1 MNRIRLVAT
10 DMDGTLL
17 NSKKEKPADFIPWV
31 KSHPEIKTV
40 IASGRPY
47 FTLREEFDG
56 IEDDLVYI
64 ADNGGFVYDGK
75 ELLYV
80 NEMDAEDH
88 HAAVIDTLNGAEDL
102 HAIIDIIEPL
112 DNVEIVLCGAKYQY
126 QHRITHPEIDEEC
139 KKYYHV
145 VKYLENLHDCVGT
158 DTIAKVAVCILPGD
172 AERIYGIL
180 KEHLSNRVAPTLSGA
195 MWIDVSNRSVSKG
208 GAMQHIQ
215 EKFHIAP
222 EHCMAF
228 GDFPND
234 LTLLKSVGE
243 SYCMENGH
251 DDVKAIAKYIT
262 DSNDNDGVMKVH
274 RTL

>member
-1 MNRIRLVAT
+1 MNRICLVAT

-47 FTLREEFDG
+47 FTLREEFGG

-80 NEMDAEDH
+80 NEMES
-88 HAAVIDTLNGAEDL
+88 EDL
-102 HAIIDIIEPL
+102 HTIIDIIEPL

-126 QHRITHPEIDEEC
+126 QHRIAHQEIDEEC

-172 AERIYGIL
+172 AERIYEIL
-180 KEHLSNRVAPTLSGA
+180 KEHLSDRVAPTLSGA

-208 GAMQHIQ
+208 SAMQHIQ
-215 EKFHIAP
+215 EKLHITP

-251 DDVKAIAKYIT
+251 DDVKAIAKYIA
-262 DSNDNDGVMKVH
+262 DSNDNDGVMKVL